1 MFALKDE
8 VERLNL
14 ELAGREDYESEAYM
28 KLLDKI
34 HEKTE
39 LLAIRGENNIDR
51 EVEVVLKGLGFK
63 PEDLDRNCEEFSG
76 GWRMRIELAKILL
89 ARPDIFLLDEPTN
102 HLDIESISWLESFLQ
117 TYSGAVVLVSH
128 DRAFLGKC
136 MIIKWLILS
145 SSNCIK
151 NGSNS
156 RCGLIKTSRSRLRIQ
171 KIL

>member
-1 MFALKDE
+1 
-8 VERLNL
+8 
-14 ELAGREDYESEAYM
+14 M

-89 ARPDIFLLDEPTN
+89 ARPDISVLDGPTN
-102 HLDIESISWLESFLQ
+102 H
-117 TYSGAVVLVSH
+117 
-128 DRAFLGKC
+128 
-136 MIIKWLILS
+136 
-145 SSNCIK
+145 
-151 NGSNS
+151 
-156 RCGLIKTSRSRLRIQ
+156 
-171 KIL
+171 